1 MPSTPIAGFITKSEA
16 AEQYQRSHRQLS
28 RDLSVAMKVQDP
40 KLLEHCRLHTEDGRV
55 IEGMGVTPEVIDQL
69 CVDGKNPTWYLR
81 TAFLEKQFGRRGGTR
96 RNVSASPDATVAD
109 AEKGSATAPRAG
121 LDQILRDR
129 IHDLERDK
137 KDLKEE
143 LKIKNQQIAERVQL
157 EKQTNELVRNLH
169 TLMADLQ
176 QRLLPPPSHNS
187 QQPPTRFIDD
197 APAAARSA
205 QSDESTATTAAK
217 VTPPVTADEKGS
229 RGSTHARRS
238 TAKKRKPRAASRSK
252 STAGKKPRGSKSQ
265 PSVSDAP
272 SATKSRSFLSRLF
285 SR

>member
-28 RDLSVAMKVQDP
+28 RDLSDAMKLQDS
-40 KLLEHCRLHTEDGRV
+40 KVLEHCRLHTEDGRV
-55 IEGMGVTPEVIDQL
+55 IEGMGVTPEIIDQL

-81 TAFLEKQFGRRGGTR
+81 TTFLEKQYGRRGGTR
-96 RNVSASPDATVAD
+96 RQVSASPDTTD

-121 LDQILRDR
+121 LEQILRDR

-143 LKIKNQQIAERVQL
+143 LKIKNNQIAERVQL

-176 QRLLPPPSHNS
+176 RRLLPPPSQGS
-187 QQPPTRFIDD
+187 QQAPTHFIDD
-197 APAAARSA
+197 APTTANPAP
-205 QSDESTATTAAK
+205 SDESATAAAPK
-217 VTPPVTADEKGS
+217 VTPPATADEKGS
-229 RGSTHARRS
+229 RRS
-238 TAKKRKPRAASRSK
+238 TTSRKPTSKNRKPRAASRRK
-252 STAGKKPRGSKSQ
+252 STAGKKPRRGKKE
-265 PSVSDAP
+265 PAVTDAP
-272 SATKSRSFLSRLF
+272 NSTKSRSFLSRLF